1 MKNYISFSL
10 YGEKQIYNIGAIE
23 NLKLC
28 KEIYPGW
35 TPIVY
40 VDTEVPES
48 ILDGLRI
55 NGGLVINGSTEL
67 SQNKM
72 AWRFAAALI
81 DDAEKVIFRDA
92 DSRVSPREKD
102 CVEAWLKSG
111 KALHIMRDH
120 PFHSNWIMGGMW
132 GVDAKAARP
141 HISRIL
147 SKAQGI
153 QVGED
158 QYLLAGELYRNLRE
172 ETLVHDSFFRREKWA
187 KSFPTPR
194 DGAQFVGERINEN
207 GIPEISMRE
216 MLISYERSN
225 LLRLRLRAQDWR
237 RTRTEQELHFK

>member
-1 MKNYISFSL
+1 MNNYISFSL
-10 YGEKQIYNIGAIE
+10 YGKKPFYNIGAIE
-23 NLKLC
+23 NVKLC
-28 KEIYPGW
+28 KTIYPGW

-40 VDTEVPES
+40 VDREVPES
-48 ILDGLRI
+48 ISEGLKS
-55 NGGLVINGSTEL
+55 NGALVINGSTEL

-81 DDAEKVIFRDA
+81 DDAERVIFRDT
-92 DSRVSPREKD
+92 DSRVTAREKA
-102 CVEAWLKSG
+102 CVDRWLESG

-120 PFHSNWIMGGMW
+120 PFHANWIMGGMW

-147 SKAQGI
+147 SKAQGT

-158 QYLLAGELYRNLRE
+158 QHLLAGELYRNLRE

-187 KSFPTPR
+187 QSFPTPR
-194 DGAQFVGERINEN
+194 DGAQFVGERIDEN

-216 MLISYERSN
+216 MLISYERSKF
-225 LLRLRLRAQDWR
+225 LRFRLHAQDWR
-237 RTRTEQELHFK
+237 RTRTEQKL